1 MQGRGEK
8 GGKGKEVWGKEE
20 KHHEKYHSS
29 KEGRQ
34 LKKSRITKEAH
45 EAWPWNETDEV
56 SFLGWVLAGKGGLD
70 HCPRKLPPAI

>member
-1 MQGRGEK
+1 MQGDGDK

-45 EAWPWNETDEV
+45 EA
-56 SFLGWVLAGKGGLD
+56 
-70 HCPRKLPPAI
+70 

>member
-1 MQGRGEK
+1 MLRARIHIFFKEMNEFMQGRGEK

-45 EAWPWNETDEV
+45 EA
-56 SFLGWVLAGKGGLD
+56 
-70 HCPRKLPPAI
+70 